1 MKSATKTFIVIGLI
15 VILVG
20 LFIKYAPEH
29 LAIMKPA
36 PPGIHGLFSSADYN
50 PLYNTKYDKDSLL
63 KYLEKEG
70 LIIKSGILNDYDPPW
85 DSLRY
90 LVGNIRCDTQII
102 EPYIEFNKEKHNGLT
117 TFRIL
122 WINATPNESYD
133 TTLYQTLTK
142 KYYDCFEKILKRYE
156 VQFK

>member
-1 MKSATKTFIVIGLI
+1 MKRATKTFILIGLI

-20 LFIKYAPEH
+20 LFIKYAPDY
-29 LAIMKPA
+29 LGIMKPA
-36 PPGIHGLFSSADYN
+36 PPGIHGLFLSADYD
-50 PLYNTKYDKDSLL
+50 PLYKTKYDKDSLL
-63 KYLEKEG
+63 KYLEKDG
-70 LIIKSGILNDYDPPW
+70 LQIKSGRLNDYDPPW

-90 LVGNIRCDTQII
+90 LVDNIRCDTQNI
-102 EPYIEFNKEKHNGLT
+102 EPYIEFHKEKQNGFT

-142 KYYDCFEKILKRYE
+142 KYYDCFETILQRHE